1 MTLKGKKQERL
12 FIDILFIH
20 CNMAIKPMN
29 EYYDSIIIENKKK
42 KKNVPFL
49 LDMLDDRQ
57 KVELVEYLKSHP
69 LLSVDN
75 NIADTLQRVI
85 YLLSI

>member
-20 CNMAIKPMN
+20 CNMAVKPMN

-57 KVELVEYLKSHP
+57 KVELVEYLKTHP
-69 LLSVDN
+69 LLSVDS